1 MLRRFLFP
9 GRWLAGLLLVWCL
22 TPASADVDIPYQK
35 KVLDNG
41 LTVIVHED
49 RKAPVV
55 AVNIWY
61 HVGSKN
67 EPQGKTGFAHLF
79 EHLMFQGTENFD
91 DEYLSYLQ
99 EIGATDLNATTWFD
113 RTNYFQ
119 TVPKNALDTVLWLE
133 SDRMGH
139 FAGAITQAKLDE
151 QRGVVQNEKRQ
162 GENQPYGKVFEEL
175 LPQVF
180 TDGHPYSWETIGSMA
195 DLEAATLEDVRD
207 WFKTW
212 YGPNNAVLV
221 VAGDVDTEDA
231 FARVEKF
238 FGDIPPG
245 PPLTRAREWIPRH
258 VAERRMEMTDRVPQ
272 PRVYMAWTG
281 PEWGSRDAHL
291 LLLAADIIG
300 GGKNSRL
307 FERLVY
313 KDQIATDAALAPLS
327 LEISGITYLV
337 ASAQPGT
344 DLAAVEAAARE
355 ELARF
360 IADGPAERELERART
375 QHRAGFLRGLE
386 RIGGFGGKSGVLAQS
401 AVYGGS
407 PDAWKQEL
415 ADIAGATTEDLRQVA
430 ERWLGPGAFV
440 LSVQPEG
447 QLQADTGGVDRSD
460 GPPAPGAFPDVNF
473 PAFTRRTLDNGLE
486 VIFSQRPNQ
495 PLVEMALQIDAGYAA
510 DQFSRPGT
518 SAMTMAMLDEGTK
531 KRSALEIAEALALQ
545 GASLNAN
552 SGLDTSTV
560 RLAALAENLEPSLEI
575 YADVIL
581 NPAFPANELERLRK
595 STIARIQQEKIRPN
609 SMALRVLPRLLYGEG
624 HPYAQ
629 PLTGSGTEATVA
641 ELSQADLEAFHAT
654 WFKPNHATL
663 VVVGNA
669 DPDRLLK
676 QINKLFGRWQAG
688 DTPQKQLAG
697 AQGGKGKTLYVVD
710 KPGADQSVIFV
721 GQLIPPRANP
731 DEIAIRAVNDILGG
745 KSTARINMNLR
756 EDKGWSYGAYS
767 TILNARGQRP
777 LLAYA
782 PVQTDKTRESVAELR
797 REIEAIRGDEPPT
810 AAELQVVVDSNT
822 LSLPGRWETSSAV
835 LGSIGEIVRFGLPD
849 DYWSSYAANVR
860 ALQLADVDRVARTLI
875 TPGELAWVVVGDRAR
890 IEADLQ
896 ELGFDEIRE
905 VDADGLPVAGQ
916 LASD

>member
-1 MLRRFLFP
+1 MLPCFRLSP
-9 GRWLAGLLLVWCL
+9 AWLAGLALLCCL
-22 TPASADVDIPYQK
+22 SAAAADVDIPYEMR
-35 KVLDNG
+35 VLDNG

-67 EPQGKTGFAHLF
+67 EPEGRTGFAHLF

-91 DEYLSYLQ
+91 DDYLSFLQ
-99 EIGATDLNATTWFD
+99 ELGATDLNATTWFD

-139 FAGAITQAKLDE
+139 FAGAITQDKLDE

-162 GENQPYGKVFEEL
+162 GENQPYGKVFTKI

-180 TDGHPYSWETIGSMA
+180 DGAHPYSWETIGSME

-221 VAGDVDTEDA
+221 IAGDIDAADA
-231 FARVEKF
+231 FARVDKF

-245 PPLTRAREWIPRH
+245 PPLTRPGRWIPKH
-258 VAERRMEMTDRVPQ
+258 TTERRMEMTDRVPQ
-272 PRVYMAWTG
+272 SRVYMVWPG

-291 LLLAADIIG
+291 LMLATDIIG

-313 KDQIATDAALAPLS
+313 EDQIATDAALAPTP

-337 ASAQPGT
+337 ASAQPDV
-344 DLAAVEAAARE
+344 DLAVVEAAARE
-355 ELARF
+355 ELERF
-360 IADGPAERELERART
+360 IEAGPTERELKRVRT
-375 QHRAGFLRGLE
+375 QHRASFLRGIE
-386 RIGGFGGKSGVLAQS
+386 RIGGFGGKSGVLAES
-401 AVYGGS
+401 TVYGGS
-407 PDAWKQEL
+407 PEAWKQEL
-415 ADIAGATTEDLRQVA
+415 ANVENATVEDLQDVA
-430 ERWLGPGAFV
+430 ARWLGQGAFV
-440 LSVQPEG
+440 LSVNPEG
-447 QLQADTGGVDRSD
+447 SLRAAAQGADRSA
-460 GPPAPGAFPDVNF
+460 GPPATTEFPQVSFPDF
-473 PAFTRRTLDNGLE
+473 ERRRLDNGLE
-486 VIFSQRPNQ
+486 IIFARRADQ
-495 PLVEMALQIDAGYAA
+495 PLVEMSLQIDAGYAA

-531 KRSALEIAEALALQ
+531 KRSALEIAEALALE
-545 GASLNAN
+545 GASLSAG

-560 RLAALAENLEPSLEI
+560 SLSALTDNLDASLEI

-581 NPAFPANELERLRK
+581 NPVFPENELERLRK
-595 STIARIQQEKIRPN
+595 ITLARIQQEKNRPN
-609 SMALRVLPRLLYGEG
+609 SMALRVMPRLLYGEG

-629 PLTGSGTEATVA
+629 PLTGSGTEATVSA
-641 ELSQADLEAFHAT
+641 LTRDDLEAFHDT

-669 DPDRLLK
+669 DPDQLVKKL
-676 QINKLFGRWQAG
+676 NKLFGRWEPG
-688 DTPQKQLAG
+688 DTPAKELGNASGGSG
-697 AQGGKGKTLYVVD
+697 ATLYLVD
-710 KPGADQSVIFV
+710 KPGADQSVIFA

-731 DEIAIRAVNDILGG
+731 DEVAIRAVNEILGG
-745 KSTARINMNLR
+745 KFTARINMNLR
-756 EDKGWSYGAYS
+756 EDKGWSYGARS
-767 TILNARGQRP
+767 TILDARGQRP

-782 PVQTDKTRESVAELR
+782 PVQSDKTRES
-797 REIEAIRGDEPPT
+797 IM
-810 AAELQVVVDSNT
+810 ELQSEISGIGGDNPPRAEELQTVVSSNT
-822 LSLPGRWETSSAV
+822 LSLPGRWETSRAV
-835 LGSIGEIVRFGLPD
+835 LGSLGEIVRFGLPD
-849 DYWSSYAANVR
+849 DYWSTYAERVR
-860 ALQLADVDRVARTLI
+860 ALELDDVVRVSQTLI
-875 TPGELAWVVVGDRAR
+875 NPDQLAWVVVGDRAK
-890 IEADLQ
+890 IEADLK
-896 ELGFDEIRE
+896 ELGFDQIIE
-905 VDADGLPVAGQ
+905 VDADGTAVPDRIA
-916 LASD
+916 AD

>member
-1 MLRRFLFP
+1 MLRSFWFP
-9 GRWLAGLLLVWCL
+9 SRWVPGLLLACSL
-22 TPASADVDIPYQK
+22 SPAAADVDIPYQM

-67 EPQGKTGFAHLF
+67 EPAGKTGFAHLF

-91 DEYLSYLQ
+91 EEYLSYLQ

-162 GENQPYGKVFEEL
+162 GENQPYGQVFEQL

-195 DLEAATLEDVRD
+195 DLEAASLDDVRD

-221 VAGDVDTEDA
+221 VAGDVDAADA

-245 PPLTRAREWIPRH
+245 PPLTRPSKWIPRH
-258 VAERRMEMTDRVPQ
+258 IAERRMEMTDRVPQ
-272 PRVYMAWTG
+272 PRVYMAWSG

-291 LLLAADIIG
+291 LVLAADIIG

-313 KDQIATDAALAPLS
+313 QDQIATDAALAPLP

-344 DLAAVEAAARE
+344 DLAAVEVAARE

-360 IADGPAERELERART
+360 IAEGPTERELERVRT
-375 QHRAGFLRGLE
+375 QYRAGFLRGLE

-401 AVYGGS
+401 TVYGGS
-407 PDAWKQEL
+407 PGAWKQEL
-415 ADIAGATTEDLRQVA
+415 ADVDGATTEDLQQVA
-430 ERWLGPGAFV
+430 KRWLGPGAFV

-447 QLQADTGGVDRSD
+447 QLQADAGGIDRSN
-460 GPPAPGAFPDVNF
+460 GPPAPAAFPDVRF

-486 VIFSQRPNQ
+486 VVLSPRPNQ
-495 PLVEMALQIDAGYAA
+495 PLVEMSLQIDAGYAA
-510 DQFSRPGT
+510 DQFARPGT
-518 SAMTMAMLDEGTK
+518 SAMTMAMLDEGTE
-531 KRSALEIAEALALQ
+531 KRSALEISEALALQ
-545 GASLNAN
+545 GASLGAN
-552 SGLDTSTV
+552 SGLDTSSV
-560 RLAALAENLEPSLEI
+560 QLSALAENLEPSLDI

-581 NPAFPANELERLRK
+581 DPVFPQAELERLRK
-595 STIARIQQEKIRPN
+595 NTIARIQQEKTRPN

-641 ELSQADLEAFHAT
+641 ALTRADLESFHGT

-663 VVVGNA
+663 IVVGNF
-669 DPDRLLK
+669 DPDQLMK
-676 QINKLFGRWQAG
+676 QLDKLFGRWKAG
-688 DTPQKQLAG
+688 DTPDKQLAG
-697 AQGGKGKTLYVVD
+697 AQGGNGRTLYVVD

-782 PVQTDKTRESVAELR
+782 PVQTDKTRESVIELQ
-797 REIEAIRGDEPPT
+797 RELAAIRGDEPPT
-810 AAELQVVVDSNT
+810 AGELQVVVDSNT
-822 LSLPGRWETSSAV
+822 LSLPGRWETSRAV
-835 LGSIGEIVRFGLPD
+835 LGSIGEVVRFGLPD
-849 DYWSSYAANVR
+849 DYWSSYAASVR
-860 ALQLADVDRVARTLI
+860 ALQLAEVDRIAQTLI
-875 TPGELAWVVVGDRAR
+875 NPQELAWVVVGDRAR

-896 ELGFDEIRE
+896 DLGFDEIRE
-905 VDADGLPVAGQ
+905 VDADGLPVVGQ
-916 LASD
+916 LAGD